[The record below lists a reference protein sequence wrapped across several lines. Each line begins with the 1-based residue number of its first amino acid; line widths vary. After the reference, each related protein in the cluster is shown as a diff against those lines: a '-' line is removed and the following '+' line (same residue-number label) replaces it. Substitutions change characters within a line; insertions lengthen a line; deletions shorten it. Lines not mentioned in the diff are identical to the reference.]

1 MLEGELSTNRV
12 LAGLPSQERAL
23 LLPTC
28 ERVEVHLGDTISKA
42 GMPLQFVH
50 FPLDSA
56 ISMTAWP
63 DHEHMVEV
71 TLTGKEGS
79 SGSSVVLG
87 DDRSMCT
94 ALVQIPGTAIRIPT
108 STIMGQMSRLPYL
121 QAALSRHNWLLMRTA
136 VISVG
141 CSRFHAVSQRMAR
154 WLKAHWHRT
163 GIETFPFSAQFLAAQ
178 VGADSHIVSG
188 VLKAFHEENIVRNGH
203 NKVTIQ
209 DQDKLS
215 KQACECYELA
225 KQAADEYLGALADI
239 ARTHADA

>member
-1 MLEGELSTNRV
+1 MREDELFTNRI
-12 LAGLPSQERAL
+12 LAGLPRKERAL
-23 LLPTC
+23 LLPLC
-28 ERVEVHLGDTISKA
+28 EKVEVYLGDMISQE

-56 ISMTAWP
+56 ISMTARQ
-63 DHEHMVEV
+63 DQEHMVEV

-87 DDRSMCT
+87 DDRSLCT
-94 ALVQIPGTAIRIPT
+94 ALVQIPGTAIRLRT
-108 STIMGQMSRLPYL
+108 STVMEQLSRLPYL
-121 QAALSRHNWLLMRTA
+121 QAALSRHNLLLMRTA

-141 CSRFHAVSQRMAR
+141 CSRFHAVPQRMAR

-178 VGADSHIVSG
+178 VGADSQSVSEA
-188 VLKAFHEENIVRNGH
+188 LKAFQKENIVTSGH
-203 NKVTIQ
+203 NRVTIL

-215 KQACECYELA
+215 KQVCECYELA
-225 KQAADEYLGALADI
+225 KQAADEYLDALASI